1 MTVAAQ
7 RQGTATRAIWY
18 PEIDGEGADP
28 GAPVGVVLP
37 LAEKAAFGPS
47 QNMIDAP
54 VFDGTMLPGDV
65 IPGLITAQGGLPLGL
80 EFTTI
85 GHLLYAMFGKSDG
98 YLRPAT
104 PGTLHE
110 FFTPTSFGPS
120 AGSGQVQY
128 EYGPA
133 TIQYLRY
140 RYARINSLGFEFAP
154 EGQARASVDL
164 MSSGDEVQTDLAGTK
179 TDNGYAAA
187 SYFNGKLLADDVSI
201 AGLVTAFG
209 INFNAN
215 LSRQDSVLNAGIAA
229 AINFGK
235 LGFSGNLELMM
246 QKGGSTIAS
255 DLAFYNKA
263 VNQTRTKIECI
274 WSDLPPAQAT
284 KWLRVVIT
292 RALFGRAVPAPGG
305 PNGVV
310 LRQSFKAPNDASAKT
325 KAELFG
331 TVLGPYAITLGV
343 NDKLSVKKDGA
354 AGTVITLTAG
364 AARTAAQI
372 AAEIDAGLTGVDSE
386 EFMGRVMIRHATA
399 GAASSVAIDTAEP
412 NSAHTTLGMGATV
425 RTGKDN
431 CPILVQLYNAKS
443 ADYT

>member
-18 PEIDGEGADP
+18 PEIDGEGTDP
-28 GAPVGVVLP
+28 GTPVGVVLP
-37 LAEKAAFGPS
+37 LVERAGFGPS

-65 IPGLITAQGGLPLGL
+65 IPGLITAQGALPLGL

-85 GHLLYAMFGKSDG
+85 GHLLYSLFGKSDG

-104 PGTLHE
+104 PGFLHE
-110 FFTPTSFGPS
+110 FFVPTVFGAN

-128 EYGPA
+128 EFGPA

-140 RYARINSLGFEFAP
+140 RYGRVNSIGLEMSP
-154 EGQARASVDL
+154 EGQAKASVDL
-164 MSSGDEVQTDLAGTK
+164 MGSGDEAQTDLAGQK
-179 TDNGYAAA
+179 TENGDAAAA
-187 SYFNGKLLADDVSI
+187 SFNGKLLAEDVWI

-215 LSRQDSVLNAGIAA
+215 LSRQDSVLNSGIAA

-235 LGFSGNLELMM
+235 LTFGGNLELMM

-310 LRQSFKAPNDASAKT
+310 LRQSFKAPNDSSAKT

-331 TVLGPYAITLGV
+331 SVLGPYLIDAT
-343 NDKLSVKKDGA
+343 NNKLSVKKDGA
-354 AGTVITLTAG
+354 AGVVITLTQG

-372 AAEIDAGLTGVDSE
+372 AAEIDAGLTRVDSQE
-386 EFMGRVMIRHATA
+386 VMGRLMIRPATA
-399 GAASSVAIDTAEP
+399 GAASCVAIDTAGA

-431 CPILVQLYNAKS
+431 CPILVQLYNAKN

>member
-7 RQGTATRAIWY
+7 RQGTGTRAIWY
-18 PEIDGEGADP
+18 PETTEGTDP
-28 GAPVGVVLP
+28 GSPLGFVLP
-37 LAEKAAFGPS
+37 LAERASFGPS

-85 GHLLYAMFGKSDG
+85 GHLLFALFGKTDG
-98 YLRPAT
+98 YARP
-104 PGTLHE
+104 GSSTLHE
-110 FFTPTSFGPS
+110 WNVPTAFGAS

-140 RYARINSLGFEFAP
+140 KYARINSLGFEFAP
-154 EGQARASVDL
+154 EGQARASVDI
-164 MSSGDEVQTDLAGTK
+164 MGSGDEAQTDLAGTK
-179 TDNGYAAA
+179 TDNGYSAA
-187 SYFNGKLLADDVSI
+187 SYFNGKLLSDDTSI

-209 INFNAN
+209 LNFMAN
-215 LSRQDSVLNAGIAA
+215 LSRQDSVLNSGIAA
-229 AINFGK
+229 SINFGK
-235 LGFSGNLELMM
+235 LTFGGYLELMM
-246 QKGGSTIAS
+246 QKAGSSPAS
-255 DLAFYNKA
+255 DLTFYNKA
-263 VNQTRTKIECI
+263 VNQTRVKLECV
-274 WSDLPPAQAT
+274 WSDLPPASAT
-284 KWLRVVIT
+284 KWLRVIIT

-310 LRQSFKAPNDASAKT
+310 LRQSFKAPNDSSAKT

-331 TVLGPYAITLGV
+331 TVAGPYAITLGV

-354 AGTVITLTAG
+354 AGTVVTLTAG
-364 AARTAAQI
+364 AARTATQI
-372 AAEIDAGLTGVDSE
+372 AAEIDAALTGVDSE

-399 GAASSVAIDTAEP
+399 GSASSVAIDTAEP
-412 NSAHTTLGMGATV
+412 NSAHTTLGMNSTV

-431 CPILVQLYNAKS
+431 CPILVQLFNGKS
-443 ADYT
+443 TDYI

>member
-18 PEIDGEGADP
+18 PEIDGEGTDP
-28 GAPVGVVLP
+28 GTPVGVVLP
-37 LAEKAAFGPS
+37 LAERVSFGPS

-65 IPGLITAQGGLPLGL
+65 IPGLIQAQGGLPIGL

-85 GHLLYAMFGKSDG
+85 GHLLFSLFGKTDG
-98 YLRPAT
+98 YLRPAS
-104 PGTLHE
+104 PGFLHE
-110 FFTPTSFGPS
+110 FFVPTAFGAS

-128 EYGPA
+128 EFGPA

-140 RYARINSLGFEFAP
+140 KYARVNSIGLEMSP

-164 MSSGDEVQTDLAGTK
+164 MGSGDEAQTDLAGTK

-209 INFNAN
+209 VNFSAG

-235 LGFSGNLELMM
+235 LTFGGHLELMM
-246 QKGGSTIAS
+246 QKAGSTIAS
-255 DLAFYNKA
+255 DLTFYNKA
-263 VNQTRTKIECI
+263 VNQTRTQIECV

-310 LRQSFKAPNDASAKT
+310 LRQSFKAPNDSSAKT

-331 TVLGPYAITLGV
+331 SVAGPYLIGAST
-343 NDKLSVKKDGA
+343 NKLSVKKDGA
-354 AGTVITLTAG
+354 AGVVVTLTQG

-372 AAEIDAGLTGVDSE
+372 AAEIDAALTGVDSE

-399 GAASSVAIDTAEP
+399 GSASSVAIDTAEP
-412 NSAHTTLGMGATV
+412 NSAHTVLGMGSTV